1 MARRLRV
8 QFPGAVYHV
17 TFRGNGRAS
26 IFDDDADRVRLTER
40 VAESAADYGVRVFMY
55 CWMSNHG
62 HLLVETPLGNLSAFM
77 GSVLTGYTVYYNL
90 RHGSCGHLMQG
101 RFKSVVVEGDRYL
114 LRLSRYI
121 HLNPVHVRAI
131 ERKPEAERIA
141 YLRGYPWS
149 SYREYAGLD
158 KPAGWVETSPL
169 LALVTGRGSVSTRY
183 RKYVESVI
191 GDGDPEFV
199 EEMEKSPIAIG
210 DEAFVRRVESWYA
223 ALAASGKRR
232 EDVVLRRCREFES
245 VESVIADLCGKLG
258 VAEIAVLRSR
268 RDGTDRGIVAL
279 ALIRRCGLT
288 QRDAA
293 VRLGLTS
300 GSAVGYLVRK
310 VKSCAKRDSALRQQL
325 ESMTR

>member
-26 IFDDDADRVRLTER
+26 IFGDDADRVRLTER
-40 VAESAADYGVRVFMY
+40 VAESAVDYGVRVLMY

-101 RFKSVVVEGDRYL
+101 RFMSVVVEGDRYL
-114 LRLSRYI
+114 LRLSRYV
-121 HLNPVHVRAI
+121 HLNPVHVRAVA
-131 ERKPEAERIA
+131 RKPEAERVA

-158 KPAGWVETSPL
+158 KPSGWVETLPL
-169 LALVTGRGSVSTRY
+169 LALVAGLGSSPARY
-183 RKYVESVI
+183 RRYVESAIV
-191 GDGDPEFV
+191 DGDPEFV
-199 EEMEKSPIAIG
+199 EEMEKSPLAIG
-210 DEAFVRRVESWYA
+210 DESFVRHVESRYA

-232 EDVVLRRCREFES
+232 EDVVLRQCRGFEP
-245 VESVIADLCGKLG
+245 VESVIADACGKLG
-258 VAEIAVLRSR
+258 VDEADVLSSR
-268 RDGTDRGIVAL
+268 RDGTKRGIVAL

-288 QRDAA
+288 QRDTAE
-293 VRLGLTS
+293 RLGLAS
-300 GSAVGYLVRK
+300 GSAVGYLTRK
-310 VKSCAKRDSALRQQL
+310 VKSSAQCDPALQRQL
-325 ESMTR
+325 ESTTR